1 MALWL
6 EESRVHD
13 PNLYISSLPD
23 AYLPQLLERIF
34 QGKKVR
40 TFHYI
45 FLRYLWLS
53 LEKFYNRKYCL
64 TQIVL

>member
-34 QGKKVR
+34 QGKKGKNV
-40 TFHYI
+40 
-45 FLRYLWLS
+45 S
-53 LEKFYNRKYCL
+53 LDLFRVPVAEFRKIL
-64 TQIVL
+64 